1 MQGGLYRKHWAA
13 FAVWCAQQGFSAL
26 SAAPQTLALYLAA
39 RADEGRKVTTIA
51 LSLAAISQAHQVAG
65 HPSPRSDRLVKETW
79 KGIRRRPV
87 SHRSRRTFRIRADIH
102 QP

>member
-1 MQGGLYRKHWAA
+1 LLVM
-13 FAVWCAQQGFSAL
+13 FEVAVGTVTVFKADPSAR
-26 SAAPQTLALYLAA
+26 ARDVAA

-87 SHRSRRTFRIRADIH
+87 SHRSRRTFRIRTDIH